1 VIKEPANIAC
11 YLAAVCRGFPGLAG
25 QQVRDRPRAAGG
37 WRMDGEMSDMTTR
50 TFGSAA
56 FVRAQDV
63 PVEDL
68 GDGVTRQI
76 LGYDT
81 ALMLVRVGFRQG
93 AKGYLHHH
101 PHRQVTYV
109 EKGSFDVTIDG
120 QTTVLKAGDCCFI
133 APDLPHGV
141 TALEDSSLIDV
152 FTPAREDFLK

>member
-1 VIKEPANIAC
+1 
-11 YLAAVCRGFPGLAG
+11 
-25 QQVRDRPRAAGG
+25 
-37 WRMDGEMSDMTTR
+37 MSDMTTR
-50 TFGSAA
+50 TSGSPA
-56 FVRAQDV
+56 FVRAQET

-93 AKGYLHHH
+93 AQGYLHHH

-109 EKGSFDVTIDG
+109 ERGSFEVTIDG
-120 QTTVLKAGDCCFI
+120 RTTILKAGDGYFV
-133 APDLPHGV
+133 APDLTHGV
-141 TALEDSSLIDV
+141 TALEDSVLIDV